1 MRNTV
6 LSYLFLPLL
15 TALSFSL
22 NAAPNPTATPATQ
35 MATTQ
40 TVTTATA
47 SQPAHIDLNTAD
59 ALTLQRELKGIGR
72 AKAEAIVAYREANG
86 PFASVD
92 ELLEIK
98 GIGNALLERN
108 RDKLVVTQ

>member
-6 LSYLFLPLL
+6 LSYLFLPLF
-15 TALSFSL
+15 TGLSFSL
-22 NAAPNPTATPATQ
+22 SAAPASNVPLAEPPALVSQ
-35 MATTQ
+35 AQ
-40 TVTTATA
+40 TSSTRVN
-47 SQPAHIDLNTAD
+47 LNQAD
-59 ALTLQRELKGIGR
+59 APTLQRELNGIGK

-92 ELLEIK
+92 EMLEIK

-108 RDKLVVTQ
+108 RDKLMVE

>member
-1 MRNTV
+1 MRNTI
-6 LSYLFLPLL
+6 LSYLLLPLV
-15 TALSFSL
+15 TGLSFSL
-22 NAAPNPTATPATQ
+22 SAAPSPTVPPATELA
-35 MATTQ
+35 ATK
-40 TVTTATA
+40 VTTSATV
-47 SQPAHIDLNTAD
+47 SQPAKLDLNTAD
-59 ALTLQRELKGIGR
+59 ALTLQKELNGIGR

-108 RDKLVVTQ
+108 RDKLVVTE

>member
-1 MRNTV
+1 MQKE
-6 LSYLFLPLL
+6 
-15 TALSFSL
+15 L
-22 NAAPNPTATPATQ
+22 N
-35 MATTQ
+35 
-40 TVTTATA
+40 
-47 SQPAHIDLNTAD
+47 
-59 ALTLQRELKGIGR
+59 GIGK

-108 RDKLVVTQ
+108 RDKVMVE

>member
-6 LSYLFLPLL
+6 LSYLLLPLF
-15 TALSFSL
+15 AGLSFSV
-22 NAAPNPTATPATQ
+22 NAAPAG
-35 MATTQ
+35 
-40 TVTTATA
+40 ATA
-47 SQPAHIDLNTAD
+47 MPEPVPVVRQVESQPVRLDLNKAD
-59 ALTLQRELKGIGR
+59 ALTLQKELNGIGK
-72 AKAEAIVAYREANG
+72 AKAEAIVAYREAHG

-108 RDKLVVTQ
+108 RDKVMVE

>member
-6 LSYLFLPLL
+6 LSYLLLPLFAGL
-15 TALSFSL
+15 AFSVT
-22 NAAPNPTATPATQ
+22 AAPTDTPVTQ
-35 MATTQ
+35 PVPM
-40 TVTTATA
+40 V
-47 SQPAHIDLNTAD
+47 SQKITGSALLNLNQAD
-59 ALTLQRELKGIGR
+59 AATLQRELNGIGK

-86 PFASVD
+86 AFASVD

-108 RDKLVVTQ
+108 RDKLSVE